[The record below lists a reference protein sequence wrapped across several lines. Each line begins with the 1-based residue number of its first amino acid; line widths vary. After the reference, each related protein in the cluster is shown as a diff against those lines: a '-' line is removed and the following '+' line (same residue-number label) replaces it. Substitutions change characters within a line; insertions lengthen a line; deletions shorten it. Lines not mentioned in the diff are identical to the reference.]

1 MVELELKNVANEG
14 RGNDR
19 AVEVESEK
27 AISNHEISDAFSAEE
42 IKNVVNVINHENL
55 LPQIVSYSYCILTM
69 NLILACWKFIDFM
82 SLRFA
87 NNFLIDFKLWVRF
100 PSNKYTI

>member
-14 RGNDR
+14 RGNDE
-19 AVEVESEK
+19 AVDVESEK
-27 AISNHEISDAFSAEE
+27 AISNHGISDTLSADEM
-42 IKNVVNVINHENL
+42 KNAVNVSSHEDL
-55 LPQIVSYSYCILTM
+55 SPQTVSYSYCILTM